1 MVHGNCCCGGYFFFR
16 KTFSHSL
23 AQHVECVREHF
34 FSFLFFFFVSLDII
48 LSWRAHHDD
57 RFPNLP
63 KFDYRSAKTSNNA
76 VASMSLMVTSQSPS
90 LFYFS
95 FSLPSFHPYDLK
107 LRIKTQVMCFNR
119 KHAQQIYGKEKKT
132 TLGEKKPLDSDLCVV
147 YIGNAEYGGFHFG
160 MKTLK

>member
-1 MVHGNCCCGGYFFFR
+1 MLNVCE
-16 KTFSHSL
+16 SI
-23 AQHVECVREHF
+23 
-34 FSFLFFFFVSLDII
+34 SFLFFFFFVSLDII

-76 VASMSLMVTSQSPS
+76 VASMSLTVTSQSPS

-119 KHAQQIYGKEKKT
+119 KHAQQIYGKEKK
-132 TLGEKKPLDSDLCVV
+132 LHWGKKNPWILIYV
-147 YIGNAEYGGFHFG
+147 
-160 MKTLK
+160 